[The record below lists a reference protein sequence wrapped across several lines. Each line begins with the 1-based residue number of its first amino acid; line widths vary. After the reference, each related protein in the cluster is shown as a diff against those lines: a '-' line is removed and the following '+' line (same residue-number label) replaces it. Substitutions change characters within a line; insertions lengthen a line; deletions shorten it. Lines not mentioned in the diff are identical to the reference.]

1 MKKYFLSFIIVL
13 IASGFALSGCKEI
26 KGDLKGSAVLKEEGR
41 KLPEIVITEPQFV
54 GDGKILKTSPI
65 ELAGLTFSDIDAL
78 YWTNNRG
85 GSGIAE
91 GTINWRI
98 RGVDLQPGDNVLSI
112 SARDRSTGRIY
123 RTELKVTYI
132 P

>member
-1 MKKYFLSFIIVL
+1 MKKFFLSFIIII
-13 IASGFALSGCKEI
+13 IASGFAISGCKETR
-26 KGDLKGSAVLKEEGR
+26 GGLKGSAVLKEAGR
-41 KLPEIVITEPQFV
+41 ELPDIVITEPRFV
-54 GDGKILKTSPI
+54 GEGKILKTSPI
-65 ELAGLTFSDIDAL
+65 ELAGLTFSDIDAI

-98 RGVDLQPGDNVLSI
+98 RGVDLQPGDNTLTI
-112 SARDRSTGRIY
+112 SAKDRSTGRMY

>member
-1 MKKYFLSFIIVL
+1 M
-13 IASGFALSGCKEI
+13 
-26 KGDLKGSAVLKEEGR
+26 KGSAVLKEAGR
-41 KLPEIVITEPQFV
+41 ELPDIVITEPRFV
-54 GDGKILKTSPI
+54 GEGKILKTSPI
-65 ELAGLTFSDIDAL
+65 ELAGLTFSDIDAI

-98 RGVDLQPGDNVLSI
+98 RGVDLQPGDNTLTI
-112 SARDRSTGRIY
+112 SAKDRSTGRMY